1 MKSKLKFIIPI
12 VLIALGGAYKFVL
25 APSAPAEKP
34 PPPKVK
40 GEVYVLPKDFLLNI
54 KGGGFAKFGVG
65 LVLGEGQATASEAGG
80 GEGSAAPKPPDGYG
94 TLPQEA
100 VIRAIITDQVTGVS
114 SGELES
120 SDGRARLKRLILKRI
135 KAETDVKVED
145 ILITDLAVQ

>member
-12 VLIALGGAYKFVL
+12 VLLALGGAYKFVL
-25 APSAPAEKP
+25 APAAPAKKP

-65 LVLGEGQATASEAGG
+65 LVLGEGQPTAPEAAG
-80 GEGSAAPKPPDGYG
+80 GEGAAAPKPPDGYG

-100 VIRAIITDQVTGVS
+100 VIRSIITDQVTGVS

-120 SDGRARLKRLILKRI
+120 PDGRAKIKRAILKRI
-135 KAETDVKVED
+135 KDETDVKVD
-145 ILITDLAVQ
+145 DLLITDLAVQ